1 MRFRGVRKGSISIY
15 MTLMLCV
22 ILLLIFACIDSAR
35 LYCGR
40 AAISCAVDESMF
52 SELSYFDKTLYE
64 KYGLMFIDGGLGEK
78 ELKMGRIM
86 HEANDEIEKVLYPGG
101 HFVKNPGSLYCI
113 EIESSSITGYQL
125 ATDNGYA
132 PLKEE
137 ICELMKL
144 RSGADIIESAGEL
157 LSSSGAARMF
167 SFKDDNEIKAL
178 LNDYGNLKTASDNGT
193 GEGEYQKAQTEE
205 AAESAEASD
214 ADIKENVKDPVDNMR
229 AVLDMGIY
237 SFAIPAEKGIS
248 TAGLDKSSLV
258 SSRKRSSGMGLM
270 PDEYDA
276 PLKKHYMV
284 QYAVDFF
291 PDYLSTEKSEGLTYQ
306 TEYIIEGKDTDSKN
320 LRACIDRLLLMR
332 MGFNYLHIISSP
344 QKQAEAAKL
353 AFILC
358 SMFLST
364 EKTETVSQLIM
375 LLWTYAESYTDIK
388 TLLGGGKEP
397 LFKDDE
403 SWQVSLDMLSA
414 FRGETGSDKGK
425 KGLGYSDYLK
435 ILLFMT
441 AEDDMTGRIADL
453 IEYNKR
459 NKDKTP
465 GFCLDNCLYLIE
477 IGYEMRIG
485 GHKAEIDRSY
495 GYRM

>member
-1 MRFRGVRKGSISIY
+1 M
-15 MTLMLCV
+15 
-22 ILLLIFACIDSAR
+22 
-35 LYCGR
+35 
-40 AAISCAVDESMF
+40 
-52 SELSYFDKTLYE
+52 
-64 KYGLMFIDGGLGEK
+64 
-78 ELKMGRIM
+78 
-86 HEANDEIEKVLYPGG
+86 
-101 HFVKNPGSLYCI
+101 
-113 EIESSSITGYQL
+113 
-125 ATDNGYA
+125 
-132 PLKEE
+132 
-137 ICELMKL
+137 
-144 RSGADIIESAGEL
+144 
-157 LSSSGAARMF
+157 
-167 SFKDDNEIKAL
+167 
-178 LNDYGNLKTASDNGT
+178 
-193 GEGEYQKAQTEE
+193 
-205 AAESAEASD
+205 
-214 ADIKENVKDPVDNMR
+214 
-229 AVLDMGIY
+229 
-237 SFAIPAEKGIS
+237 
-248 TAGLDKSSLV
+248 
-258 SSRKRSSGMGLM
+258 
-270 PDEYDA
+270 
-276 PLKKHYMV
+276 
-284 QYAVDFF
+284 
-291 PDYLSTEKSEGLTYQ
+291 YQ
-306 TEYIIEGKDTDSKN
+306 TEYIIAGKDTDSKN

-388 TLLGGGKEP
+388 TLLDGGKEP
-397 LFKDDE
+397 LFKDDD

-425 KGLGYSDYLK
+425 EGLGYFDYLK

-477 IGYEMRIG
+477 NGYEMRIG